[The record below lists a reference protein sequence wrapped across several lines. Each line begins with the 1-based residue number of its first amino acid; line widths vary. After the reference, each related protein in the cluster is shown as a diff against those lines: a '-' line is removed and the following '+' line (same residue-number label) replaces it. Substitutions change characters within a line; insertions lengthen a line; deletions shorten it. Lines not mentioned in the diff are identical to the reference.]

1 MEKLLG
7 DRVLEIWKIFL
18 QSFFQPNRERN
29 PSWRKCFV
37 FGFLIFLWQSFIR
50 QKKLQRDGSRSH
62 IDCCYENK
70 QSVSQTFPGTWL
82 TRVKAR
88 FIADIKIV
96 VYELSLK
103 IIYIYIYSEY
113 NEFLFCSSDF
123 NEIHDPFHWT
133 KLEEVCPTFLFF
145 LKWEISIQGFHKWGT
160 IKDTI

>member
-103 IIYIYIYSEY
+103 IIYIYIANITNFYFVLLILMKYMIRSIGPSWKK
-113 NEFLFCSSDF
+113 FAL
-123 NEIHDPFHWT
+123 
-133 KLEEVCPTFLFF
+133 LFF
-145 LKWEISIQGFHKWGT
+145 SFWNEKSLF
-160 IKDTI
+160 KDFINGGQ